1 VWPVLSGPAFKWWQ
15 YWATHRASIVFLA
28 LINTSITG
36 VSEVGSRFVVSSI
49 SRSYNEG
56 FIVKTSTGETRI
68 HRQSLVNIIMTLL
81 ASLLGGPVY
90 FISTRLNRFIFFIS
104 FGVLNS
110 LLAQS
115 MSSFFIEGFLL
126 IIGRRLM
133 FDFFYNASFKF
144 LLFEYVRPYLL
155 RYRSSPFKVIGFRVG
170 QDFFTT
176 CFRVVILNILKLS
189 GH

>member
-1 VWPVLSGPAFKWWQ
+1 M
-15 YWATHRASIVFLA
+15 
-28 LINTSITG
+28 INTTITG
-36 VSEVGSRFVVSSI
+36 MSEIGSRTVVSTI
-49 SRSYNEG
+49 TGTYNEG
-56 FIVKTSTGETRI
+56 FFVKTTTGEQRI
-68 HRQSLVNIIMTLL
+68 HRQSLVNIVMTLL

-90 FISTRLNRFIFFIS
+90 FISTRLNRFLFFIT
-104 FGVLNS
+104 FGVFNS
-110 LLAQS
+110 VLAQS
-115 MSSFFIEGFLL
+115 MSSFFIEGVML

-144 LLFEYVRPYLL
+144 LLFEYVRPFLL
-155 RYRSSPFKVIGFRVG
+155 RHRTSPVKVIGFRIG